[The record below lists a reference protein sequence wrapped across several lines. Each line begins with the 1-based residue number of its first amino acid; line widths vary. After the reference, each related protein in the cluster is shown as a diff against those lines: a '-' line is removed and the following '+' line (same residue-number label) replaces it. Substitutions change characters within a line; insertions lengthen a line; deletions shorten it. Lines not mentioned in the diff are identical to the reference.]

1 MVATVGRVAGKVAI
15 VTGAGIHAKHGY
27 NIGGAIATV
36 LAREGAKVVATEIA
50 REKSTVQRLA
60 EQVRASGGD
69 LLPLVLDQG
78 DEQQIKSVIDKA
90 VKTFGGIDI
99 VCNNATAIFPE
110 DTDLLGTSTELWDRT
125 MQVNPRGAFLMSKYA
140 LPHMLGRGGGSI
152 VNTSSGSGVFGDDIR
167 IAYGA
172 SKGAINTLTK
182 YIATQYGKQGIRCNA
197 VMPGLTLSSHV
208 KQIMPAEGIE
218 VFEKHTLTPYLGD
231 PMYIANLVLFLASD
245 EACFVNA
252 EIISVDGGLLAHQPY
267 LADFRGRKKHNNP
280 EHLRFES

>member
-1 MVATVGRVAGKVAI
+1 MAEGSGRVAGKIAI
-15 VTGAGIHAKHGY
+15 VTGAGIHAEHGY

-36 LAREGAKVVATEIA
+36 LAREGARVVATEIK
-50 REKSTVQRLA
+50 REESCVQRLA
-60 EQVRASGGD
+60 DQVRADGGE

-78 DEQQIKSVIDKA
+78 EEEQIKATIGAA
-90 VKTFGGIDI
+90 VDTFGGLDI

-110 DTDLLGTSTELWDRT
+110 DTDLLGTSVGLWDRT
-125 MQVNPRGAFLMSKYA
+125 MNVNAKGAFLMCKYA
-140 LPHMLGRGGGSI
+140 LPHMLDRGGGAI

-172 SKGAINTLTK
+172 SKAAVNTLTK

-208 KQIMPAEGIE
+208 KQIMPEEGIKI
-218 VFEKHTLTPYLGD
+218 FEKHTLTPYLGD

-245 EACFVNA
+245 EAAFVNA

-267 LADFRGRKKHNNP
+267 IADFRGRQKHTNP
-280 EHLRFES
+280 EHLRFDS